1 MPAVISHVFAGI
13 RITDLRAAVA
23 WYERLLGRP
32 PDMLPNDSEAT
43 WALTPNSSVYIVA
56 DAPNAGRSAV
66 TLIVEDIDAE
76 LAGVTERGLAPGP
89 VDEFSNGVRKAVIA
103 DPDGNVIQFG
113 EVGRG

>member
-43 WALTPNSSVYIVA
+43 WALGDEPPHAPSTVRATTPRPPSHVSFRVMVA
-56 DAPNAGRSAV
+56 DD
-66 TLIVEDIDAE
+66 VEPALRE
-76 LAGVTERGLAPGP
+76 P
-89 VDEFSNGVRKAVIA
+89 
-103 DPDGNVIQFG
+103 
-113 EVGRG
+113 